1 MFIAGTLGLN
11 KKLIKE
17 GAMATGKVTR
27 QSTLYWIKI
36 NTKSVRLGPGDGAIF
51 PGFIHFAYSVDG
63 IEYEGT
69 RFVSPYARCPQ
80 KDESIIVYYDKNN
93 PEKYGIDV

>member
-36 NTKSVRLGPGDGAIF
+36 NTKSVRLGPGDGAI
-51 PGFIHFAYSVDG
+51 SLVL
-63 IEYEGT
+63 
-69 RFVSPYARCPQ
+69 
-80 KDESIIVYYDKNN
+80 SILPIMWM
-93 PEKYGIDV
+93 E